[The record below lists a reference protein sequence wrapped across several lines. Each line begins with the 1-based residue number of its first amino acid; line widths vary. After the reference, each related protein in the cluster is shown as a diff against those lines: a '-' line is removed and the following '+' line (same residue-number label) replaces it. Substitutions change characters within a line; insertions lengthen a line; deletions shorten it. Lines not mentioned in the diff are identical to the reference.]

1 MITTDDERKIYVTP
15 LDHQNEMGGNYND
28 ENIVSG
34 HTRSP
39 NGNKWRVNSTTL
51 QSINQ
56 IFFSINNKTASEIDD
71 FNQMKRKTD
80 EEEQMKFKKNVNKEN
95 DLRRI
100 LVKVSEEDERSGST
114 NIAGVLNSKS
124 NYLKVEPESINF
136 VDSRLYS
143 NNNPLPEI
151 NRFHT
156 NFHRFPYFQQHF
168 HHHPQ
173 PTYSLNPP
181 YFDSNLSQGGNENKI
196 QLGYDKFKQSNF
208 SKNNNYKFGIYERHR
223 PPDPMLQ
230 VLLSHYGRYLPL
242 NQYLDGGLREY
253 GFYSYSAGNDY
264 HNNLPNGGYKV
275 EEDYD

>member
-1 MITTDDERKIYVTP
+1 MITTDDEKKIYVTP
-15 LDHQNEMGGNYND
+15 LDHQIEMGGNHND

-39 NGNKWRVNSTTL
+39 NGNKWRVNSDRTGL
-51 QSINQ
+51 QNINQ
-56 IFFSINNKTASEIDD
+56 IDFSINKTVAEIKE
-71 FNQMKRKTD
+71 FNQMERKTD
-80 EEEQMKFKKNVNKEN
+80 GGKIQENLNKEN

-100 LVKVSEEDERSGST
+100 LVRVSEEDERGGST
-114 NIAGVLNSKS
+114 NIAGVLNRKS
-124 NYLKVEPESINF
+124 NYLKVEPDSINS
-136 VDSRLYS
+136 VDSRVYS
-143 NNNPLPEI
+143 YNNPLPEI

-181 YFDSNLSQGGNENKI
+181 YFDSNLSQEGNGNKI
-196 QLGYDKFKQSNF
+196 QLGYDKFLQS
-208 SKNNNYKFGIYERHR
+208 KNNYKFGIYERHR

-242 NQYLDGGLREY
+242 TGDLREY

-264 HNNLPNGGYKV
+264 HNNLPSGGYKV
-275 EEDYD
+275 VEDYD